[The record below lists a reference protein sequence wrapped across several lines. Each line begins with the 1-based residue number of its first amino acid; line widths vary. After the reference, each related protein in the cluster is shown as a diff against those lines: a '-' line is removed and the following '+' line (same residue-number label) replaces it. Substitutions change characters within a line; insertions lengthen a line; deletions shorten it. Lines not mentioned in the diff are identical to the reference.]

1 MKRKIFGEVVGT
13 ALLIY
18 LGTGLV
24 LFGGPYADLLGPAL
38 GWGLMF
44 TMLVYT
50 FGPLS
55 GPHLN
60 PVVTLMMYVT
70 NRMPGKEAGTYFI
83 SQLVGGLLGE
93 LALVGTYRV
102 FLEQKGISWSS
113 AVTEHHLASTMYP
126 NLNAMTAFFVEVV
139 ITTILLTVILVF
151 MNNLTNEFE
160 GQAPIIVGLTVF
172 ALVMFSGELTGTSMN
187 PVRSLYPALFAGG
200 QALEML
206 WVYLT
211 APFVAIIFAVLI
223 DKHILDSGK

>member
-24 LFGGPYADLLGPAL
+24 LFGGAYADLLGPAL

-44 TMLVYT
+44 AMLVYT

-70 NRMPGKEAGTYFI
+70 KRMPGREAVIYFV
-83 SQLVGGLLGE
+83 SQLIGGLIGE
-93 LALVGTYRV
+93 LALVGTYST
-102 FLEQKGISWSS
+102 FLSQKGIEWSS
-113 AVTEHHLASTMYP
+113 AISEHHLASTMHP
-126 NLNAMTAFFVEVV
+126 NLTPGAAFFVEMV

-151 MNNLTNEFE
+151 MNHGSNEFE
-160 GQAPIIVGLTVF
+160 GQSPIIIGFTVF

-187 PVRSLYPALFAGG
+187 PVRSLYPAMFAGG

-211 APFVAIIFAVLI
+211 APFIAVIFAVLI
-223 DKHILDSGK
+223 DKHILSAAK

>member
-1 MKRKIFGEVVGT
+1 MKRKIFGEVAGT

-24 LFGGPYADLLGPAL
+24 LLGGPYTDLVGPAL
-38 GWGLMF
+38 GWGFMF

-60 PVVTLMMYVT
+60 PVVTLTMYLT
-70 NRMPGKEAGTYFI
+70 KRMPGKEAVVYFV

-93 LALVGTYRV
+93 LALIATYSG
-102 FLEQKGISWSS
+102 FLSQQGIQWAD
-113 AVTEHHLASTMYP
+113 AVAEHHLGSTMYP
-126 NLNAMTAFFVEVV
+126 NLTAGAAFFVEML
-139 ITTILLTVILVF
+139 ITTILLTVLLVF
-151 MNNLTNEFE
+151 MNRLTNEFS
-160 GQAPIIVGLTVF
+160 GQSPIIVGVTII
-172 ALVMFSGELTGTSMN
+172 ALVMFSGKLTGTSMN

-200 QALEML
+200 EALSAV

-211 APFVAIIFAVLI
+211 APFVAVLFAVLI
-223 DKHILDSGK
+223 DKYILND

>member
-1 MKRKIFGEVVGT
+1 MKRKIFGELVGT

-24 LFGGPYADLLGPAL
+24 LFGGPYGDLLGPAL

-60 PVVTLMMYVT
+60 PVVTLMVYVT
-70 NRMPGKEAGTYFI
+70 KRMPGKEAIVYVV
-83 SQLVGGLLGE
+83 SQLIGGLIGE
-93 LALVGTYRV
+93 LALVYTYNS
-102 FLEQKGISWSS
+102 FLTQKGISWSD
-113 AVTEHHLASTMYP
+113 AIAEHHLGSTMYP
-126 NLNAMTAFFVEVV
+126 HLTTSAAFLVELV

-151 MNNLTNEFE
+151 MNRLTNEFE
-160 GQAPIIVGLTVF
+160 GQSPIIVGLTVF
-172 ALVMFSGELTGTSMN
+172 ALVMFSGHLTGTSMN

-211 APFVAIIFAVLI
+211 APFLAVVFAVLI
-223 DKHILDSGK
+223 DKHILSDE

>member
-1 MKRKIFGEVVGT
+1 MTRKIFGEVVGT

-24 LFGGPYADLLGPAL
+24 LFGGVYADLLGPAL

-60 PVVTLMMYVT
+60 PVVTLMVYLT
-70 NRMPGKEAGTYFI
+70 KRMPGQEAVVYFI

-93 LALVGTYRV
+93 LALVGTYNA
-102 FLEQKGISWSS
+102 FLSKQGISWES
-113 AVTEHHLASTMYP
+113 AIAEHHLGSTMHP
-126 NLNAMTAFFVEVV
+126 NLTSGAAFFVEMM
-139 ITTILLTVILVF
+139 ITTILLTVLLVF
-151 MNNLTNEFE
+151 MNRLTNEFA
-160 GQAPIIVGLTVF
+160 GQSPIIVGITVF
-172 ALVMFSGELTGTSMN
+172 ALVMFSGNLTGTSMN

-200 QALEML
+200 TALEML

-211 APFVAIIFAVLI
+211 APFVAVVFAVLI
-223 DKHILDSGK
+223 DKYILSDEK